1 MIEQPPGETPL
12 DETPPGDTP
21 PSANGPPSENIPP
34 TSDNIPPVSDVT
46 PPSFPTPPSD
56 NGTPLMGDT
65 PGGPEYPPPTISEE
79 LRADLCRVWSLGFLD
94 AMKGEEVNDEDTIP
108 SSITPHLV
116 KLAEGCIDNAASF
129 IAQVFV
135 ENPQAVYQ
143 TVYGVGF
150 DVCAAMNAAYGPTE
164 INLN

>member
-1 MIEQPPGETPL
+1 MTEQPPG
-12 DETPPGDTP
+12 ETPPGDTP

-116 KLAEGCIDNAASF
+116 KLAEGCIDRAAPL
-129 IAQVFV
+129 IAEVFQ
-135 ENPQAVYQ
+135 ENPELVCGVVYQ
-143 TVYGVGF
+143 GGYDLST
-150 DVCAAMNAAYGPTE
+150 AMNDAYGPTE